1 MRTLTVVSRLLAA
14 TLLIAACSGSKEQPQ
29 VLIFAVDGL
38 EPTVLERMLE
48 LGRMP
53 NTQRLVDRG
62 SLARIKCVTTML
74 SPVVWTTTATGMSP
88 EEHGITDFHLDGVP
102 VRSSD
107 RRRPAFWNMLGD
119 TEVSTATVGWMVS
132 WPAEDSSGIVISDRA
147 HYGNFERKTVP
158 TDVLDLSQLQVRPA
172 KFDQLERFT
181 GFQYNPAYQQLD
193 RDDPAFASNFLVDR
207 RLRRIAARDEVFTR
221 AAEQLLVAQDP
232 DLLALYLR
240 GIDYVSHG
248 FWQFYEPEP
257 FRREGWKI
265 EDRLVEELG
274 TVIPSYYE
282 YLDEILGRILRAA
295 RPETLVLLLS
305 DHGFGS
311 GLGSYASASG
321 DFLSGNHR
329 SFGVLLISGE
339 GAQRGVTQSRQITH
353 YDLLPTLLWI
363 LGQPQ
368 ADDFQG
374 RPLIEYF
381 SDDLAPRP
389 QPPSIASYGRT
400 DATLAE
406 EAPTEEDEAILDE
419 LRSLGYVD

>member
-1 MRTLTVVSRLLAA
+1 MRTSVALFGLLTALLS
-14 TLLIAACSGSKEQPQ
+14 LAACSGTETPPQ
-29 VLIFAVDGL
+29 VLVFAVDGL
-38 EPTVLERMLE
+38 EPTVLERMLAE
-48 LGRMP
+48 DRMP
-53 NTQRLVDRG
+53 NTQRLIDRG

-107 RRRPAFWNMLGD
+107 RRRPAFWNMLGSTD
-119 TEVSTATVGWMVS
+119 VSTATVGWMVS
-132 WPAEDSSGIVISDRA
+132 WPAEDQSGIVISDRA
-147 HYGNFERKTVP
+147 HYGDFERKIAP
-158 TDVLDLSQLQVRPA
+158 PEVLNVDELRIRPA

-181 GFQYNPAYQQLD
+181 SFDYNSEYQQLEQ
-193 RDDPAFASNFLVDR
+193 DDPAYASNFLVDR
-207 RLRRIAARDEVFTR
+207 RLRRIAVRDEVFTR
-221 AAEQLLVAQDP
+221 AAEQLLTENDP
-232 DLLALYLR
+232 DLLALYIR

-257 FRREGWKI
+257 FRREGW
-265 EDRLVEELG
+265 EVDDPLVDQLG
-274 TVIPSYYE
+274 TVIPAYYE
-282 YLDEILGRILRAA
+282 YLDEILGRVLRSA
-295 RPETLVLLLS
+295 RPDSLVVLLS

-329 SFGVLLISGE
+329 SFGVLVVSGE
-339 GAQRGVTQSRQITH
+339 GAERGVTQSRQITH
-353 YDLLPTLLWI
+353 FDMLPTLLWI

-381 SDDLAPRP
+381 SDDLASRT
-389 QPPSIASYGRT
+389 QPPSIPSYGST
-400 DATLAE
+400 DAPLE
-406 EAPTEEDEAILDE
+406 GEGPTEEDDAILDE